1 MPYYGDQLKPRTT
14 GRHEVKPRRPKN
26 YSGFD
31 LIPVYNEAV
40 SRSDDWRLI
49 EADQRTIMELL
60 VNGFLYSTLQSFV
73 KRTVSEVG
81 QFTQPSPEET
91 DFVRAMVNKFPTL
104 ANVSEIT
111 ALSNILRVKGLQA
124 YYTED
129 EIAKYICKVFINRM
143 HRYGAYAK
151 IEHGDVAL
159 YMAQKVSRQ
168 KALELVESIE
178 T

>member
-1 MPYYGDQLKPRTT
+1 MPYYGNQLKPRTV
-14 GRHEVKPRRPKN
+14 GRHEAKIYRPKKQ
-26 YSGFD
+26 SGFD

-40 SRSDDWRLI
+40 SRPENWRLV

-60 VNGFLYSTLQSFV
+60 VDGFIHSTLQSFV

-81 QFTQPSPEET
+81 QFTQPSPENTE
-91 DFVRAMVNKFPTL
+91 FVRAMVNRFPTL
-104 ANVSEIT
+104 ASVSEIA
-111 ALSNILRVKGLQA
+111 ALSNVLRVKGLGA

-129 EIAKYICKVFINRM
+129 EVAKYMCKVFINRM
-143 HRYGAYAK
+143 HRYGAYAR
-151 IEHGDVAL
+151 IEYGDVVL

-168 KALELVESIE
+168 KALELVESID